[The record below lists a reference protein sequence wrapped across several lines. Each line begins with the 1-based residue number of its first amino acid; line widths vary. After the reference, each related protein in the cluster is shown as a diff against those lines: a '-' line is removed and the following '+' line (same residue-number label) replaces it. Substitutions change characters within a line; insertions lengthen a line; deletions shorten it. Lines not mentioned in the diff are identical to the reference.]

1 MPQDI
6 IITPGSSVI
15 QFISATGSVG
25 TITQSEGGAV
35 VVGGTGVAS
44 NPTIFAIDGG
54 NGRLFEVD
62 DDLSDT
68 IFSANTI
75 AGLPVIEAFADG
87 TVKLGTYNN
96 EGIIVGGTGPVY
108 IRELYMDSLPAAG
121 DTTAVVYN
129 TSTKQFGYNT
139 IAGPQGAKGAQGS
152 AGTNGS
158 NGAQGAAGTNG
169 SNGAQ
174 GAAGTNG
181 SNGSNGAQGAAGT
194 NGSNGSNGAQG
205 DQGFRGASDWTPVL
219 ENGVEYGVDSTT
231 FIKNSGNN
239 ATWDGHA
246 YSIQGYTRGAYVT
259 ARATSDQQYI
269 MWGLNTDPN
278 NSPDYSNI
286 DWAWYF
292 QQGGGLS
299 IYESGGGVGNFGA
312 YDINTVCTITYDGTD
327 IRYFKDGVEVR
338 RVTTSIGSPLY
349 FDSSSYFVNGE
360 GIRNVGFG
368 PMGAKG
374 DTGTQGAKGS
384 QGSAGTNGSNGA
396 QGSAGTNGSNGS
408 NGAQGAAGTNGS
420 NGTNGTNGAQG
431 FQGPPGS
438 GSVPGNDADIIFN
451 QGGAL
456 NGSGYFVW
464 DYNNRFLGIG
474 GGGQNYPITVTNE
487 NGGVSIY
494 AQYDIVAFSDARVKT
509 NIKGIPDALAKVNA
523 MRGVTYERIDLESSD
538 RFMGVIAQE
547 VLPHAPEVV
556 YQKPDGTYAVAY
568 QNLVGLL
575 IEAINE
581 LTERVKVLEAR
592 DKTTTN
598 E

>member
-1 MPQDI
+1 
-6 IITPGSSVI
+6 
-15 QFISATGSVG
+15 
-25 TITQSEGGAV
+25 
-35 VVGGTGVAS
+35 
-44 NPTIFAIDGG
+44 
-54 NGRLFEVD
+54 
-62 DDLSDT
+62 
-68 IFSANTI
+68 
-75 AGLPVIEAFADG
+75 
-87 TVKLGTYNN
+87 
-96 EGIIVGGTGPVY
+96 
-108 IRELYMDSLPAAG
+108 
-121 DTTAVVYN
+121 
-129 TSTKQFGYNT
+129 
-139 IAGPQGAKGAQGS
+139 
-152 AGTNGS
+152 
-158 NGAQGAAGTNG
+158 
-169 SNGAQ
+169 
-174 GAAGTNG
+174 
-181 SNGSNGAQGAAGT
+181 
-194 NGSNGSNGAQG
+194 
-205 DQGFRGASDWTPVL
+205 
-219 ENGVEYGVDSTT
+219 
-231 FIKNSGNN
+231 
-239 ATWDGHA
+239 
-246 YSIQGYTRGAYVT
+246 
-259 ARATSDQQYI
+259 
-269 MWGLNTDPN
+269 MWGLNTDPTLD
-278 NSPDYSNI
+278 PVYSSI

-292 QQGGGLS
+292 QAGGGLT
-299 IYESGGGVGNFGA
+299 IYESGSQIGNYGS

-338 RVTTSIGSPLY
+338 RVNISIGSPLY

-374 DTGTQGAKGS
+374 DTGTQGAKG
-384 QGSAGTNGSNGA
+384 TNG
-396 QGSAGTNGSNGS
+396 TNGS

-420 NGTNGTNGAQG
+420 NGSNGAQG

-456 NGSGYFVW
+456 NGTNYLIW
-464 DYNNRFLGIG
+464 DYNNNFMGIG
-474 GGGQNYPITVTNE
+474 GGGANYPITVTNE